1 HSLERGKADR
11 IVHVADVG
19 QRDKIEMCI
28 TASES
33 VGWNVTN
40 NCHDPL
46 SHVGFVQVEG
56 FEGFGL
62 VQLLDEAKSRCKA
75 ILVGECGELEDT
87 KHTEHTAEAL
97 GYGAVKYEVLK
108 NNRLTGYTF
117 SFDDMFKE
125 TGNTAVYLKKTHAR
139 ICSRFGKSKNMLAL
153 ADVVTLKDDRE
164 RQLGL
169 HLLRFTEVLRPD
181 KEDSKILLFEATRVV
196 IGVGLLLLGIAPI
209 YKI

>member
-1 HSLERGKADR
+1 DWDDRYKSAWEQICKISRERYRKVYLRLGICVKEEGKTLHDHYIGETRKLLREKGYNTEVEGDEVIVIEGRKLRLVDFAALWHSLERGKADR

-28 TASES
+28 TVTAES
-33 VGWNVTN
+33 VGWNVTIH
-40 NCHDPL
+40 CHDPL

-75 ILVGECGELEDT
+75 ILVGEAGGELED
-87 KHTEHTAEAL
+87 TEHTAEAL

-108 NNRLTGYTF
+108 NNKLTGYTF

-125 TGNTAVYLKKTHAR
+125 TVFL
-139 ICSRFGKSKNMLAL
+139 
-153 ADVVTLKDDRE
+153 
-164 RQLGL
+164 
-169 HLLRFTEVLRPD
+169 
-181 KEDSKILLFEATRVV
+181 
-196 IGVGLLLLGIAPI
+196 
-209 YKI
+209 